1 MLVFCS
7 KISKGIKVFR
17 IIANNSVF
25 TLRHKHKIPNDMT
38 LLMFGCIQ
46 KRKLLQERRKTIEH
60 WMISE
65 KASRSYNTT
74 GRTFSSHGDLSSLLW
89 WIVNASSNHVT
100 WWFAESLCMGSW
112 CKVVDNS
119 MLGPIKNF
127 SLVNVWLLTFVT
139 HIIKRVSCTKNCHL
153 TIA

>member
-46 KRKLLQERRKTIEH
+46 KRKLLQERRKTIER
-60 WMISE
+60 WTISE

-74 GRTFSSHGDLSSLLW
+74 RRTFSSHGDLSSLLW
-89 WIVNASSNHVT
+89 WIVNTSSTNHVT
-100 WWFAESLCMGSW
+100 WWFAESLCVGSW
-112 CKVVDNS
+112 HKIVDNS
-119 MLGPIKNF
+119 MLGPIKNLGKCMIIDLWYAVRILKEY
-127 SLVNVWLLTFVT
+127 LV
-139 HIIKRVSCTKNCHL
+139 
-153 TIA
+153 